1 MTHINWKTID
11 IVSKHKGKCHY
22 ELQRSLLLVDI
33 LKNIFEFSIINENV
47 TVCKISNN
55 KGNIS
60 SKKTS
65 IDTVIYFIQIT
76 LANEVKELLKLHKID
91 KNGLL
96 RSSIYTEKDINEIT
110 YWSEMSRIYFFSIK
124 AIQKTI
130 DNIRIIYNI
139 DNQEDTD
146 EEIHSEEMAD
156 EQIHS
161 EEIHSEE
168 IADNSIQQEIANDSS
183 QKSFQDVKLKN
194 EGCCKITP
202 FKSIM
207 YGRGHVRYFEDNKY
221 YHGIGFDDHPYKTNP
236 KHDKCLYHY
245 YNTDIILN
253 EHILW
258 ETEDVTH
265 YCTNCCVDWELS
277 ADKKYFNVYKC
288 NGHSIK

>member
-47 TVCKISNN
+47 TICKISNN

-96 RSSIYTEKDINEIT
+96 RSSIYTKKDINEIT
-110 YWSEMSRIYFFSIK
+110 YWSEISRIYFFSIK

-130 DNIRIIYNI
+130 ENIRIIYNI
-139 DNQEDTD
+139 DNQEDTH
-146 EEIHSEEMAD
+146 EEIAG
-156 EQIHS
+156 
-161 EEIHSEE
+161 EEITGEEIDVKMIVKE
-168 IADNSIQQEIANDSS
+168 IADNSSQE
-183 QKSFQDVKLKN
+183 SFQDVKLKQ
-194 EGCCKITP
+194 EDCCKITP
-202 FKSIM
+202 FISIM
-207 YGRGHVRYFEDNKY
+207 YGRGHVRYFENNKY

-258 ETEDVTH
+258 ETEDVTN

-277 ADKKYFNVYKC
+277 ADKKDFNVYKC